1 MRPLNKGRRS
11 QARSLTHTGLPHG
24 VRLPGARLTIGKH
37 GDIEAFKESLKEG
50 LHTGLVH
57 SLLPSVLI
65 QHHVEAEVAVS
76 AQGDPA
82 VLWLHPQAAL
92 VPVQQL
98 LGKEWADSQGHPH
111 RGLLGPWQP
120 LGLQPH
126 VERLLLPALR
136 RDEEALVIS
145 IWIHLA
151 GDLEPVPAAPDLGV
165 IKREGGQNSKHPLC
179 PDLMP

>member
-1 MRPLNKGRRS
+1 MRPLNKDRQS

-24 VRLPGARLTIGKH
+24 VRLPGARLTVGKD
-37 GDIEAFKESLKEG
+37 GDIEAFKESLEEG
-50 LHTGLVH
+50 LHTGLVYC
-57 SLLPSVLI
+57 LLPGVLI

-82 VLWLHPQAAL
+82 VPRLHPQAAL

-111 RGLLGPWQP
+111 RGLLSPWQP

-126 VERLLLPALR
+126 VERLLLPALQR
-136 RDEEALVIS
+136 EEEALAIS
-145 IWIHLA
+145 IWTHLA
-151 GDLEPVPAAPDLGV
+151 GDLEPVPAAPGLG
-165 IKREGGQNSKHPLC
+165 
-179 PDLMP
+179 